1 LLWSPHTS
9 EEARCLAVA
18 VAVAVAVA
26 LALAFDL
33 AFDFLAASRGFVPV
47 LRSG

>member
-9 EEARCLAVA
+9 EEARRL
-18 VAVAVAVA
+18 AVAVAVA

-33 AFDFLAASRGFVPV
+33 AFDFLAPSRGFVPV

>member
-9 EEARCLAVA
+9 EEARRLAVA
-18 VAVAVAVA
+18 VAV
-26 LALAFDL
+26 ALAFDL

>member
-9 EEARCLAVA
+9 EEARRLA

-33 AFDFLAASRGFVPV
+33 AFDFLAPSRGFVPV